1 MIYIYTC
8 ILHMHIHR
16 QKQKSYQDFV
26 YVSPDTKPLCPKK
39 HSAPISFG
47 SEDPL
52 VAVFVA
58 SENFTVCC
66 GDWLMKIPWI

>member
-1 MIYIYTC
+1 
-8 ILHMHIHR
+8 MHIHR

-26 YVSPDTKPLCPKK
+26 HVSPDTNPLCPKK

-52 VAVFVA
+52 MAVFVA
-58 SENFTVCC
+58 SENFRVCC
-66 GDWLMKIPWI
+66 GDWLMKIHT